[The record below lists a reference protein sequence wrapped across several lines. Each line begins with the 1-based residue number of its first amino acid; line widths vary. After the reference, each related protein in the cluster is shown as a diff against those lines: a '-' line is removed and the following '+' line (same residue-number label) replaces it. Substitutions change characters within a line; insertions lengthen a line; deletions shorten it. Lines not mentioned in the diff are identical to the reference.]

1 MPDNPVRV
9 LVANGPRLMRD
20 LVLAVLADQPDIE
33 VIGEIQNRSTLATT
47 LETARPDVLIVGL
60 DEVDKCIADCGFA
73 IGRYPNMRILALA
86 PEQNR
91 GLLYWLLVN
100 LRSKAVESSEAGLL
114 SALRESP
121 ALGELQP

>member
-1 MPDNPVRV
+1 MSEKHVRV

-33 VIGEIQNRSTLATT
+33 VVGEIHNRSTLAAT
-47 LETARPDVLIVGL
+47 LETSRPDVLIVGL
-60 DEVDKCIADCGFA
+60 DEVDKCMAECGFA
-73 IGRYPNMRILALA
+73 IGKYPAMRILALA

-114 SALRESP
+114 SALREP
-121 ALGELQP
+121 VLGELQP

>member
-1 MPDNPVRV
+1 MSDKRVRV

-33 VIGEIQNRSTLATT
+33 VVGEIQNRNNLAVT

-60 DEVDKCIADCGFA
+60 DEVDKCMAECGFA
-73 IGRYPNMRILALA
+73 LGKYPGMRILALA
-86 PEQNR
+86 PEKNR

-100 LRSKAVESSEAGLL
+100 LRSKPVESSEDGLL
-114 SALRESP
+114 NALRESP
-121 ALGELQP
+121 ISGELQP